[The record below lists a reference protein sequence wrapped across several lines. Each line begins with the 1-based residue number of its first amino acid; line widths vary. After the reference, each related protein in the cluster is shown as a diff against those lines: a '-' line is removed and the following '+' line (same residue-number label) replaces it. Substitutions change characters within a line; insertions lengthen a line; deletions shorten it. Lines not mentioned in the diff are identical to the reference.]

1 MNPTRQARFEALF
14 HEHYAAVHRY
24 ALRRAEPPL
33 AEEVVNET
41 FLVAWRRL
49 DKVPDEPLPWL
60 YAAAGHVLANRRR
73 EAARHTRRV
82 AAAAADRGATAAR
95 PGRADVAGADA
106 PRDRA
111 DRPRPAIR
119 AATITASA
127 RDPADRLAERDATLR
142 AFAALSEPDREALRL
157 VAWERLS
164 LADAAR
170 AAGVSRPAFAM
181 RVHRA
186 RRRLAAHLREQGA
199 AVDLDFPL
207 EVADVA

>member
-1 MNPTRQARFEALF
+1 MNPNRQARFEVLF
-14 HEHYAAVHRY
+14 AEHYAAVHRY

-41 FLVAWRRL
+41 FLAAWRRL
-49 DKVPDEPLPWL
+49 DKVPEEPLPWL

-73 EAARHTRRV
+73 EAARHARRV
-82 AAAAADRGATAAR
+82 AAAAADSGATAAR
-95 PGRADVAGADA
+95 PGRVGVG
-106 PRDRA
+106 DRA
-111 DRPRPAIR
+111 GRR
-119 AATITASA
+119 AALPASA

-164 LADAAR
+164 LADAAHV
-170 AAGVSRPAFAM
+170 AGVSRTAFAM

-186 RRRLAAHLREQGA
+186 RRRLATHLREQGA
-199 AVDLDFPL
+199 ALDLDFPL
-207 EVADVA
+207 EPLDA